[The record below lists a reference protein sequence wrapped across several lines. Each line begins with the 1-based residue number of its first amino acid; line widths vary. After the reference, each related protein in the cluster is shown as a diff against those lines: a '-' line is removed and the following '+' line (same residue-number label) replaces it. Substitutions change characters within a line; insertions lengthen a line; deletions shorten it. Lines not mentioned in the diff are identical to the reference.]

1 MRGRVRPSRVLGS
14 TPQRVA
20 CEFKAGAKTARY
32 ETNEDT
38 GGSWRWLAGR
48 SSDKVAAS
56 GESFY
61 SESNAERAYENVRDN
76 AGNATG
82 P

>member
-1 MRGRVRPSRVLGS
+1 LFPSLSNAKRAAES
-14 TPQRVA
+14 
-20 CEFKAGAKTARY
+20 FKAGAGTARFEVY
-32 ETNEDT
+32 LDKGTEYR
-38 GGSWRWLAGR
+38 WRAWR

-61 SESNAERAYENVRDN
+61 NESNAERAAKNVQTH
-76 AGNATG
+76 AGGATG